1 MKNIFKKQNIMPVV
15 VLGSICLIVA
25 VLMAVINS
33 YTAPKIADY
42 EAQKVFESL
51 KVVLDGHFEEVSVP
65 AGAPATVTAMYK
77 VTDDDSGDFK
87 GNVVTVKQKGYAG
100 DILLTIGIDAEGKTT
115 KVVITAQSETHGKNI
130 NPLLDRLSAG
140 VTAENVADVEA
151 VSGATVSS
159 TAIKSAIADAL
170 KAVSGIASEPEPEV
184 LPTSEE
190 QILAYAAEMIG
201 EGAEFTNVTPDERE
215 FVKRIYREKNGKGY
229 IAYLVVMSRYG
240 TVETETIIH
249 VENNGKIKDIK
260 KLIWKTSDAMYGYVP
275 PEADVV
281 DAFYASLKGKG
292 VSELEELAAL
302 EEGNHNGLLVTQ
314 GTNTSKALLGALIE
328 GVKNINELIKQD
340 MPTAEEQILAYA
352 KEMVGEGA
360 EFTDVTP
367 ENREF
372 VRRIYRENSG
382 KGYVAYLVVINER
395 YARIETETLVYVGN
409 NGKISGIKKLIWKTS
424 DAGWGYEPPE
434 TALVDAFYASL
445 SGKGITELEELVNL
459 ENNNNGLLVT
469 NGTSTSKA
477 LLGALIEGV
486 KNINELLKKDMPTS
500 EEQLFALGK
509 EMVADDA
516 EFTDITP
523 GDITFIK
530 KIYRED
536 KGRGYLA
543 YLVVIN
549 ERYARIETETL
560 VYVGNDGKIK
570 DIKKLIWKTSDAG
583 WGYVPPETALV
594 DAFYASLTGKGVSE
608 LEALVNLENNNE
620 GLLVTNGTSTSK
632 ALLGA
637 LIEGVKAIDAA
648 RAKDMP
654 RPEDEMLAFAQQMAG
669 EGATLTNVTPG
680 NVEFLKRLY
689 RIDDTNS
696 YIAYVVVINERYGR
710 VETETLV
717 YVENT
722 VIKDIKKLTWK
733 TSDAGWGY
741 EPPEESLA
749 DDFYASLKGK
759 NLAEL
764 EELIALESNDD
775 GLLVTN
781 ATSTSKALLGALVE
795 AVESAESLNIEI
807 PTPTNNTPRIVGI
820 VVIALLVASVPA
832 VIIIRRRIFR

>member
-25 VLMAVINS
+25 ALMAVINS

-51 KVVLDGHFEEVSVP
+51 KVVLDGHFEEVTVP
-65 AGAPATVTAMYK
+65 SGAPATVTAMYK
-77 VTDDDSGDFK
+77 VTDEDSGDFK

-100 DILLTIGIDAEGKTT
+100 DILLTVGIDAEGKTT

-159 TAIKSAIADAL
+159 TAIKNAIADAF

-190 QILAYAAEMIG
+190 QILAYAKEMVG
-201 EGAEFTNVTPDERE
+201 EGAAFTNVTPDERE
-215 FVKRIYREKNGKGY
+215 FVKRIYRENNGKGY

-302 EEGNHNGLLVTQ
+302 EDGKHNGLLVTQ

-360 EFTDVTP
+360 AFTNVTP
-367 ENREF
+367 DEREL

-382 KGYVAYLVVINER
+382 KGYIGYTVVMNR
-395 YARIETETLVYVGN
+395 YGSIETETLIYVGN
-409 NGKISGIKKLIWKTS
+409 DGKIKDIKKIIWKTS
-424 DAGWGYEPPE
+424 DAMYGYVPPE
-434 TALVDAFYASL
+434 ADIVDAFYASL
-445 SGKGITELEELVNL
+445 IGKNVTELEELKAL
-459 ENNNNGLLVT
+459 EDGKHNGLLVT
-469 NGTSTSKA
+469 QGTNTSKA

-486 KNINELLKKDMPTS
+486 KEIDKARANDMPTA
-500 EEQLFALGK
+500 EEQLLAFGK
-509 EMVADDA
+509 EMIGEDA
-516 EFTDITP
+516 EFIDITP
-523 GDITFIK
+523 GKTAFVK
-530 KIYRED
+530 KIYRV
-536 KGRGYLA
+536 KNGMGYLA
-543 YLVVIN
+543 YSVVISQ
-549 ERYARIETETL
+549 Y
-560 VYVGNDGKIK
+560 
-570 DIKKLIWKTSDAG
+570 
-583 WGYVPPETALV
+583 
-594 DAFYASLTGKGVSE
+594 
-608 LEALVNLENNNE
+608 
-620 GLLVTNGTSTSK
+620 GT
-632 ALLGA
+632 
-637 LIEGVKAIDAA
+637 
-648 RAKDMP
+648 
-654 RPEDEMLAFAQQMAG
+654 
-669 EGATLTNVTPG
+669 
-680 NVEFLKRLY
+680 
-689 RIDDTNS
+689 
-696 YIAYVVVINERYGR
+696 

-717 YVENT
+717 YIGIDGR
-722 VIKDIKKLTWK
+722 IKDIKKIIWK
-733 TSDAGWGY
+733 TSDAIYGY
-741 EPPEESLA
+741 VPPEA
-749 DDFYASLKGK
+749 DVVDAFYESLKGK
-759 NLAEL
+759 GIMDLKEL
-764 EELIALESNDD
+764 KLLDDDNDETSHD
-775 GLLVTN
+775 GLLVTQGTK
-781 ATSTSKALLGALVE
+781 TSGRLLDSLIE
-795 AVESAESLNIEI
+795 AVECVQPKFIGM
-807 PTPTNNTPRIVGI
+807 PVQTVVVPVDNTPRIIGI
-820 VVIALLVASVPA
+820 IAISLLVISVPA
-832 VIIIRRRIFR
+832 AIIIRRRIFR

>member
-1 MKNIFKKQNIMPVV
+1 MKNIFKKENLMPVV

-25 VLMAVINS
+25 ALMAVINS

-51 KVVLDGHFEEVSVP
+51 KVVLDGHFEEVTVP

-77 VTDDDSGDFK
+77 VTDDDNGDFK

-159 TAIKSAIADAL
+159 TAIKSAIADAF

-260 KLIWKTSDAMYGYVP
+260 KLIWKTSDA
-275 PEADVV
+275 
-281 DAFYASLKGKG
+281 
-292 VSELEELAAL
+292 
-302 EEGNHNGLLVTQ
+302 
-314 GTNTSKALLGALIE
+314 
-328 GVKNINELIKQD
+328 
-340 MPTAEEQILAYA
+340 
-352 KEMVGEGA
+352 
-360 EFTDVTP
+360 
-367 ENREF
+367 
-372 VRRIYRENSG
+372 
-382 KGYVAYLVVINER
+382 
-395 YARIETETLVYVGN
+395 
-409 NGKISGIKKLIWKTS
+409 
-424 DAGWGYEPPE
+424 
-434 TALVDAFYASL
+434 
-445 SGKGITELEELVNL
+445 
-459 ENNNNGLLVT
+459 
-469 NGTSTSKA
+469 
-477 LLGALIEGV
+477 
-486 KNINELLKKDMPTS
+486 
-500 EEQLFALGK
+500 
-509 EMVADDA
+509 
-516 EFTDITP
+516 
-523 GDITFIK
+523 
-530 KIYRED
+530 
-536 KGRGYLA
+536 
-543 YLVVIN
+543 
-549 ERYARIETETL
+549 
-560 VYVGNDGKIK
+560 
-570 DIKKLIWKTSDAG
+570 G

-637 LIEGVKAIDAA
+637 LIEGVKAIEAA